1 MGWWIPLRSIWRN
14 RRRTVLSIGII
25 ALGTAVSFFVLG
37 FVESS
42 RRLIQESTVHE
53 YGNLQIASPDLWSG
67 APDSYDRLIPPDAV
81 ARIEGALAE
90 EPTLVGSTIQ
100 LQFPGLLARGERT
113 QVVRVTGIVPG
124 NGVLEFNDLVFAGRG
139 LSPDDSAAILVG
151 RSLAEKLAL
160 SPGDAITLTLT
171 TVDGAYNASP
181 FTVAGIFRF
190 TSEAFEQQV
199 VFLPLAYAQRL
210 LNTAG
215 VDRVIASLSS
225 LEATNPARARLQSAL
240 RDASLAVDVKT
251 WDELSPFYRQLSLY
265 FNALF
270 GFLSAAVSIL
280 VFFIILQVLTL
291 AFLERTREIGT
302 LRAIGTT
309 RAQVFSAVS
318 YRERLVGRPWE
329 RGGGRDRNPS
339 WRGLQCCWDR
349 VEASRHGGAGAV
361 GRAVGSGDGGRAV
374 RRERGGD
381 APLRAVSVD
390 RGGKAP
396 RGRRAAGGV
405 GGRRGTEAR
414 TAQRLPKPAA
424 DGVQLGRHRRRHGDL
439 PLPARFP
446 RGDATVDGAL
456 TGLRE
461 RSCPGRRSEAV

>member
-291 AFLERTREIGT
+291 AFLERTWEIGT

-309 RAQVFSAVS
+309 RAQVFRLFLTESAWLAVLGSAAGVAIGTLLGVGFNAVGIEWRPPGTVEPVRLAVRLGAATAAVPFVVS
-318 YRERLVGRPWE
+318 VAATLLSALFPSIEAARLRVV
-329 RGGGRDRNPS
+329 DA
-339 WRGLQCCWDR
+339 LR
-349 VEASRHGGAGAV
+349 VE
-361 GRAVGSGDGGRAV
+361 
-374 RRERGGD
+374 
-381 APLRAVSVD
+381 
-390 RGGKAP
+390 
-396 RGRRAAGGV
+396 
-405 GGRRGTEAR
+405 
-414 TAQRLPKPAA
+414 
-424 DGVQLGRHRRRHGDL
+424 
-439 PLPARFP
+439 
-446 RGDATVDGAL
+446 
-456 TGLRE
+456 
-461 RSCPGRRSEAV
+461 

>member
-53 YGNLQIASPDLWSG
+53 YGNLQIGSPDLWNG
-67 APDSYDRLIPPDAV
+67 TADSYDRLIPPDAV
-81 ARIEGALAE
+81 AQIEAALAE
-90 EPTLVGSTIQ
+90 EPTLVGSTVQ

-113 QVVRVTGIVPG
+113 QVVRATGVVPG
-124 NGVLEFNDLVFAGRG
+124 NGVLEFNDLVFIGRG
-139 LSPDDSAAILVG
+139 LAPDDRAAILIG

-181 FTVAGIFRF
+181 FTVAGVFRF

-199 VFLPLAYAQRL
+199 VFMPLGYAQRL
-210 LNTAG
+210 LNTPG

-225 LEATNPARARLQSAL
+225 LEATNPARQRLQSAL
-240 RDASLAVDVKT
+240 RGASLAVDVKT
-251 WDELSPFYRQLSLY
+251 WDELSPFYRQLSSY
-265 FNALF
+265 FSALF

-309 RAQVFSAVS
+309 RAQVFRLFLAESAWLAV
-318 YRERLVGRPWE
+318 VGSAA
-329 RGGGRDRNPS
+329 GVVIGTLL
-339 WRGLQCCWDR
+339 GL
-349 VEASRHGGAGAV
+349 GFNAV
-361 GRAVGSGDGGRAV
+361 GIEWRPPGTVEPV
-374 RRERGGD
+374 RL
-381 APLRAVSVD
+381 A
-390 RGGKAP
+390 
-396 RGRRAAGGV
+396 
-405 GGRRGTEAR
+405 
-414 TAQRLPKPAA
+414 
-424 DGVQLGRHRRRHGDL
+424 VQLGVATAAVPFVVSVAATL
-439 PLPARFP
+439 LSALFPSIEAARL
-446 RGDATVDGAL
+446 RVVDA
-456 TGLRE
+456 LRVE
-461 RSCPGRRSEAV
+461 